1 MKRGIIDEKKSGIY
15 RHSTLIP
22 YGHFCFSLQGKDSK
36 LSLFLITGLML
47 GYILTR
53 SRYGFAGGVR
63 RIYFTGDGSMT
74 RALLLMLA
82 LSLIGTAGIH
92 YGAVQ
97 RGAVVAFK
105 AAEEEMIIP
114 GTGNV
119 QNASL
124 ATIIGGILFGIGMIF
139 GGGCASG
146 TLTDSGEGEAR
157 GWIVLLFFILGSMLG
172 LVNLDWWD
180 NSAFSKLG
188 IQIYLPD
195 VFGYIGAVLISL
207 LLLLIIYIFANN
219 YEDKRR
225 RDGTL
230 IEEEYEEWQKPL
242 PRAEN
247 YKFFSMETY
256 HKFFVQRWSFT
267 AGAILMTIVFIFII
281 NSTGS
286 SWGVT
291 SPFALWGIWLFDK
304 IGVDFSANPA
314 FASAVKTVNNGLL
327 NHPATLRNLGIIFG
341 SAIAFLL
348 AGNFKFNFDFK
359 GKDVLFYAIGGILMG
374 YGARVAKGC
383 NAGALYSGIA
393 NFSLSGWFFLIGMT
407 IGGIIGSKIFEN
419 VFLKDKKEIVAEK

>member
-1 MKRGIIDEKKSGIY
+1 MKKSQIFIGILV
-15 RHSTLIP
+15 LILM
-22 YGHFCFSLQGKDSK
+22 GFFIFSLHGKDSK

-63 RIYFTGDGSMT
+63 RVYFTGDGSMT

-97 RGAVVAFK
+97 KGAVVAFK
-105 AAEEEMIIP
+105 ASEGELIIP
-114 GTGNV
+114 GTGSV

-157 GWIVLLFFILGSMLG
+157 GWIVLLFFIFGSMIG
-172 LVNLDWWD
+172 LTNLNWWD
-180 NSAFSKLG
+180 NSIFSRVGK
-188 IQIYLPD
+188 QVYLPE
-195 VFGYIGAVLISL
+195 VFGYIGAVLFSL
-207 LLLLIIYIFANN
+207 LILLLIYIFVNN

-225 RDGTL
+225 KAGTL
-230 IEEEYEEWQKPL
+230 IEEEYEDWQKPL
-242 PRAEN
+242 PKSEN
-247 YKFFSMETY
+247 YKFLSMKTY
-256 HKFFVQRWSFT
+256 HKFFVERWSFT
-267 AGAILMTIVFIFII
+267 TGAILMAIVFVFII

-291 SPFALWGIWLFDK
+291 SPFAIWGVWLFDK
-304 IGVDFSANPA
+304 VGIDFSTNPA
-314 FASAVKTVNNGLL
+314 FANAVDTVNNGLL
-327 NHPATLRNLGIIFG
+327 NHPATLRNIGIILG
-341 SAIAFLL
+341 SAVAFLL
-348 AGNFKFNFDFK
+348 AGRFKFNFDFK
-359 GKDVLFYAIGGILMG
+359 VKDIIFYAIGGLLMG

-419 VFLKDKKEIVAEK
+419 VFMKAEKKIKA